1 MRTRALITRPGRKTH
16 YATTDGGGWLTLCN
30 RDLPTDGTVVVGT
43 DWTAWLTAG
52 RSTDTQ
58 LCAHCGLALR
68 FAAIAVDE
76 VAAIRADEIT
86 DGIRRRDAILDDR
99 FVELYG

>member
-1 MRTRALITRPGRKTH
+1 MRTRALVRRPGRKLH
-16 YATTDGGGWLTLCN
+16 YATTDGTGWLTLCN
-30 RDLPTDGTVVVGT
+30 RDLHTDGTDVVGT

-52 RSTDTQ
+52 RTTDTG

-76 VAAIRADEIT
+76 VAAIRADEIAAA
-86 DGIRRRDAILDDR
+86 IRYRDAILDDC
-99 FVELYG
+99 LGALA